1 VSSNYTN
8 RQVDQV
14 PHTEALASFPQPRAV
29 GRRET
34 AEQATYTYNAFG
46 QRIGFK
52 DSGTQTWTVY
62 NGSSAD
68 ANPYADFSSSGS
80 VTMRYL
86 DARAVDQI
94 LARTS
99 SSGATAWY
107 FTDKLGSVEDF
118 VSTSGTVLDHVTYD
132 SFGNIV
138 T

>member
-1 VSSNYTN
+1 MSSNYTN

-80 VTMRYL
+80 VTMGAISTHGPSIRSWHGRV
-86 DARAVDQI
+86 RAEPQ
-94 LARTS
+94 LGTSRTS
-99 SSGATAWY
+99 SARWRTSCPPQAQCWTTSPTIASAT
-107 FTDKLGSVEDF
+107 S
-118 VSTSGTVLDHVTYD
+118 
-132 SFGNIV
+132 
-138 T
+138 